1 MLLKKI
7 FYTIALLSAI
17 RIGNFIPIADINQAY
32 LYDALKG
39 SSILALINTFSQ
51 GKQFIFGI
59 FSLGILPNINASL
72 VMQLLTSIIPN
83 LKKLQKEEGENGRRK
98 ITEYTR
104 YLTVLIA
111 VYYSLLLAFFIKPY
125 VFGFNT
131 NKIIE
136 ITLLLTVGSTII
148 MWFSELITER
158 GIGNGSSLVIFVNII
173 SSLPDILKTLVISD
187 KSYILIFFLVN
198 IVGIIFVQKAV
209 KIVKILSLKD
219 LNDIEAENNYQL
231 NQGEKYQYG
240 FIPFRLNQSGI
251 FPIIFASTFLAL
263 PINYLANLSWAKN
276 IVSSNFGS
284 FIYILAYFSIIL
296 IFNFFYS
303 GLVVN
308 TTELGEELIKMGLV
322 VCDSDVSNKIIRPG
336 AQTKKYLLTITNRL
350 AILGGLFLA
359 IVATLPILIGY
370 FNTELSIFK
379 NVGATSLIIFV
390 SVAFDINRQIRSELL
405 SEYYKTII

>member
-263 PINYLANLSWAKN
+263 PINYLANLSWAKKY
-276 IVSSNFGS
+276 S
-284 FIYILAYFSIIL
+284 FL
-296 IFNFFYS
+296 
-303 GLVVN
+303 
-308 TTELGEELIKMGLV
+308 
-322 VCDSDVSNKIIRPG
+322 
-336 AQTKKYLLTITNRL
+336 
-350 AILGGLFLA
+350 
-359 IVATLPILIGY
+359 
-370 FNTELSIFK
+370 
-379 NVGATSLIIFV
+379 
-390 SVAFDINRQIRSELL
+390 
-405 SEYYKTII
+405 